1 MVTPDTFNDD
11 FNVVLLFNVVTP
23 DTFNDDIHDVALF
36 NVVVPDTFNDDIH
49 VVLFDSV
56 VNPDTFNDDNNVVL
70 FDIIVLLNIL
80 KVVKLI
86 SAFCVLVIPI
96 LNDILPYSC
105 YVKVSVVWSN
115 WI

>member
-1 MVTPDTFNDD
+1 MDIPEFELIAALLVIVPVTDKLLD
-11 FNVVLLFNVVTP
+11 NVV
-23 DTFNDDIHDVALF
+23 I
-36 NVVVPDTFNDDIH
+36 PDTFNDDIH
-49 VVLFDSV
+49 VVLLFNV

-70 FDIIVLLNIL
+70 PDIIVLLNTL

-105 YVKVSVVWSN
+105 KVNVSVV
-115 WI
+115 

>member
-11 FNVVLLFNVVTP
+11 FNVVVLFNVVTP
-23 DTFNDDIHDVALF
+23 DTFNDDD
-36 NVVVPDTFNDDIH
+36 N

-56 VNPDTFNDDNNVVL
+56 VNPDTFNDDDNVVL
-70 FDIIVLLNIL
+70 PDIIVLLNIL

-96 LNDILPYSC
+96 LNDILPYSFL
-105 YVKVSVVWSN
+105 S
-115 WI
+115 